1 MLGRLANGVRIV
13 RRIIVPL
20 GAIGD
25 FFLLRDGGF
34 YIIKEDGDKVI
45 IRK

>member
-20 GAIGD
+20 GVIGD

-34 YIIKEDGDKVI
+34 FIIKEDGDKVI